1 MHTCLIVTLYIHCP
15 SCLILY

>member
-1 MHTCLIVTLYIHCP
+1 MQTCLIVTLYIHCP